1 MKGVRTIRGRIVLEA
16 EVQGRIHSTTILCVR
31 RDGHV
36 ALGGDGQV
44 TIGDTVMKANANK
57 VRALKGGKILAGFAG
72 AAADA
77 FTLFE
82 KFEEKLERYPGNLP
96 RAAVELAKDWR
107 SDRVLR
113 RLEALLI
120 VADKEHGFVISGS
133 GELIEPDD
141 GILAIGSGG
150 SYALAAARGLVGNS
164 GLPPRD
170 IVQKSLE
177 IAAELDRY
185 IVGQE
190 PAKKAVAIAVR
201 NRWRRAQ
208 TPDDIRDEIL
218 PNNIIM
224 IGPTGVGKT
233 EIARRLARLAGA
245 PFLKVEA
252 SKFTEVGYVGRDVES
267 MVRELVDVAINMV
280 RTEREDEVYP
290 EAEARAE
297 ERLLD
302 ILLPAAPAPPL
313 TASPSPGEKG
323 EGRGEKAPLFVVSSK
338 GDVTT
343 KPLEA
348 DTEAQERR
356 RRSREKLRQQL
367 KEGKLEERDVE
378 VEVQQQGFPMLEMMQ
393 PPQGME
399 GPDVNFTEWLQEML
413 PKKKKRRTVHLH
425 EARRIL
431 VDEELKKLVDMDDV
445 VNEALDRVENHG
457 VIFIDELDKIAG
469 ERGTVGPDVSR
480 EGVQRDL
487 LTIVEGSTVQTRYG
501 YVRTDHVLFIA
512 AGAFHVSKPSDL
524 IPELQGRFP
533 IRVELSSLTEADFVR
548 IMTEPE
554 NALTKQYAALCQA
567 EGATLEFTADG
578 VKEIARIAA
587 KVNERMENIGARR
600 LHTVMTTLL
609 EEVMF
614 ELPDYPSKHIVF
626 DGPAVRER
634 LLRIVEDEDLRKY
647 IL

>member
-1 MKGVRTIRGRIVLEA
+1 MAKASSESMPPPPSA
-16 EVQGRIHSTTILCVR
+16 AP
-31 RDGHV
+31 
-36 ALGGDGQV
+36 ALPS
-44 TIGDTVMKANANK
+44 
-57 VRALKGGKILAGFAG
+57 
-72 AAADA
+72 AAAAED
-77 FTLFE
+77 TLPWL
-82 KFEEKLERYPGNLP
+82 EEMAP
-96 RAAVELAKDWR
+96 RK
-107 SDRVLR
+107 
-113 RLEALLI
+113 I
-120 VADKEHGFVISGS
+120 V
-133 GELIEPDD
+133 
-141 GILAIGSGG
+141 
-150 SYALAAARGLVGNS
+150 
-164 GLPPRD
+164 
-170 IVQKSLE
+170 
-177 IAAELDRY
+177 AELDRY

-190 PAKKAVAIAVR
+190 AAKKAVAIAVR

-208 TPDDIRDEIL
+208 APEEIRDEIM

-267 MVRELVDVAINMV
+267 MVRELVDVSINMV
-280 RTEREDEVYP
+280 RSEREDDVYP
-290 EAEARAE
+290 TAEQRAE

-302 ILLPAAPAPPL
+302 LLLPPLPSPPSAAPSPPGA
-313 TASPSPGEKG
+313 TPSP
-323 EGRGEKAPLFVVSSK
+323 EGSAGVAARPLFVVSSK
-338 GDVTT
+338 GDVQP
-343 KPLEA
+343 KVPEA
-348 DTEAQERR
+348 ETEAQDRR
-356 RRSREKLRQQL
+356 RRTREKLRQQL

-378 VEVQQQGFPMLEMMQ
+378 IEVQQQSFPMLEMMQ

-399 GPDVNFTEWLQEML
+399 GPDINFGEMLQEII

-431 VDEELKKLVDMDDV
+431 IDEELKKLVDMDDV

-457 VIFIDELDKIAG
+457 VIFIDEIDKITGARG
-469 ERGTVGPDVSR
+469 ERTGGGPDVSR

-487 LTIVEGSTVQTRYG
+487 LPIVEGSTVQTRYG
-501 YVRTDHVLFIA
+501 YVRTDHILFIA
-512 AGAFHVSKPSDL
+512 AGAFHIAKPSDL

-533 IRVELSSLTEADFVR
+533 IRVELSSLSEDDFVR

-554 NALTKQYAALCQA
+554 NALTKQYAALCA
-567 EGATLEFTADG
+567 SDGATLEFTADG

-609 EEVMF
+609 EDVMF
-614 ELPDYPSKHIVF
+614 ELPDYPTKRIVF

>member
-1 MKGVRTIRGRIVLEA
+1 MAEPTRTPET
-16 EVQGRIHSTTILCVR
+16 EP
-31 RDGHV
+31 
-36 ALGGDGQV
+36 
-44 TIGDTVMKANANK
+44 
-57 VRALKGGKILAGFAG
+57 
-72 AAADA
+72 AAAERPQPDA
-77 FTLFE
+77 LPWL
-82 KFEEKLERYPGNLP
+82 EE
-96 RAAVELAKDWR
+96 
-107 SDRVLR
+107 
-113 RLEALLI
+113 
-120 VADKEHGFVISGS
+120 
-133 GELIEPDD
+133 
-141 GILAIGSGG
+141 
-150 SYALAAARGLVGNS
+150 
-164 GLPPRD
+164 LPPRK
-170 IVQKSLE
+170 IVT
-177 IAAELDRY
+177 ELDRY

-201 NRWRRAQ
+201 NRWRRTQA
-208 TPDDIRDEIL
+208 PEDIRDEIL

-267 MVRELVDVAINMV
+267 MIRELVDVAINMV
-280 RTEREDEVYP
+280 RTEREDDVYP
-290 EAEARAE
+290 TAEQRAE

-302 ILLPAAPAPPL
+302 LLLPLPPPTPPLPHAPP
-313 TASPSPGEKG
+313 AAGSGEQG
-323 EGRGEKAPLFVVSSK
+323 GGGGGGSGARPLFVVSSK
-338 GDVTT
+338 GDVTP
-343 KPLEA
+343 KVPEA
-348 DTEAQERR
+348 DAEAHERR
-356 RRSREKLRQQL
+356 RRTREKLRKQL
-367 KEGKLEERDVE
+367 KDGLLEEREVE
-378 VEVQQQGFPMLEMMQ
+378 IEVQQQSFPMLEMMQ

-399 GPDVNFTEWLQEML
+399 GTDVNFTEMLQEML

-425 EARRIL
+425 EARRTL

-445 VNEALDRVENHG
+445 VNESLDRVENHG
-457 VIFIDELDKIAG
+457 IIFIDELDKIAG

-487 LTIVEGSTVQTRYG
+487 LPIVEGSTVQTRYG
-501 YVRTDHVLFIA
+501 FVRTDHVLFIA

-533 IRVELSSLTEADFVR
+533 IRVELSPLTEEDFVR

-554 NALTKQYAALCQA
+554 NALTKQYAALCAA

-600 LHTVMTTLL
+600 LHTVLTTLL
-609 EEVMF
+609 EEVLF
-614 ELPDYPSKHIVF
+614 ELPDYPTKQIVF
-626 DGPAVRER
+626 DAAAVRER
-634 LLRIVEDEDLRKY
+634 LSRIVDDEDLRKY